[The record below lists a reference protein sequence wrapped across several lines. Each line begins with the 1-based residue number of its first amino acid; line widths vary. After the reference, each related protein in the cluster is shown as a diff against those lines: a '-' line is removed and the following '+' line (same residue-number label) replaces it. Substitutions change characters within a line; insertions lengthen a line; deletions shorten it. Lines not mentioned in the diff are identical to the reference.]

1 MSAATGT
8 IPKVAGIVHSAKEN
22 GMSEDSLKGQWPV
35 TPKSTSGTLCMR
47 PREGHTEQGMRKPRA
62 VAQSSIN
69 DKAAGATADTR
80 QEVGKVAS
88 ESPFTS

>member
-1 MSAATGT
+1 
-8 IPKVAGIVHSAKEN
+8 
-22 GMSEDSLKGQWPV
+22 
-35 TPKSTSGTLCMR
+35 MR

-62 VAQSSIN
+62 MAQSSIN

-88 ESPFTS
+88 KSPFTS